1 MGVRIFICHSDVVV
15 TVDGTSSGD
24 CTSLRTNER
33 ITLQIGVGWDE
44 LGAGEFSTVELV
56 GNQNLKG
63 VVDRV

>member
-1 MGVRIFICHSDVVV
+1 
-15 TVDGTSSGD
+15 
-24 CTSLRTNER
+24 
-33 ITLQIGVGWDE
+33 LQIGVGWDE